1 MPAAPETLRQQ
12 QLALAH
18 WIRDPSNQTPP
29 PGIEPRRLRVYR
41 ELIRNTVAG
50 LLGSQFPVLRKL
62 RGEAFWNALVDDFLR
77 EHRAQTPLFPEVGQ
91 EFIAW
96 LSDRA
101 ERAHAD
107 NAGTFESSSSGS
119 ADGGCSRHAE
129 GGTRDERHVAH
140 PPFLAELAHYEW
152 AELGIALSDASEDL
166 ASIDPQGDLMQGVP
180 VLSPQAWPLAYVWPV
195 DRIRPDYQPETAPAE
210 PTLLLLQR
218 AADHSVKFAR
228 IDPLGYALLEQI
240 RSAPASGR
248 EIVQRLADAW
258 RLSAEP
264 LLAPAQAMLASMRER
279 GVVLGTR
286 GGRSR

>member
-18 WIRDPSNQTPP
+18 WIRDPANQTPP

-62 RGEAFWNALVDDFLR
+62 RGEASWDTLIDDFIR

-91 EFIAW
+91 EFIAY
-96 LSDRA
+96 LSAREQAVRGD
-101 ERAHAD
+101 
-107 NAGTFESSSSGS
+107 
-119 ADGGCSRHAE
+119 
-129 GGTRDERHVAH
+129 
-140 PPFLAELAHYEW
+140 PPFLPELAHYEW
-152 AELGIALSDASEDL
+152 AELGIALSDAREDL
-166 ASIDPQGDLMQGVP
+166 TSIDPQGDLMQHVP

-195 DRIRPDYQPETAPAE
+195 DRIRPEFQPETAPAE

-228 IDPLGYALLEQI
+228 LDPLGYALLEQV
-240 RSAPASGR
+240 RSAPASGS

-258 RLSAEP
+258 RLGAAALIEP
-264 LLAPAQAMLASMRER
+264 AVAMLESLRAR

-286 GGRSR
+286 RARSR

>member
-1 MPAAPETLRQQ
+1 MSAAPETLRQQ

-18 WIRDPSNQTPP
+18 WIRDPVNQTPP

-62 RGEAFWNALVDDFLR
+62 RGEAFWNALVDDFIR

-91 EFIAW
+91 EFIAY
-96 LSDRA
+96 LTTRAQA
-101 ERAHAD
+101 ERGD
-107 NAGTFESSSSGS
+107 
-119 ADGGCSRHAE
+119 
-129 GGTRDERHVAH
+129 
-140 PPFLAELAHYEW
+140 PPFLPELAHYEW

-166 ASIDPQGDLMQGVP
+166 ASIDPQGDLMQHVP

-195 DRIRPDYQPETAPAE
+195 DRIRPEFQPETAPAE

-218 AADHSVKFAR
+218 ATDHSIKFAR
-228 IDPLGYALLEQI
+228 LDPLGYALLEQI
-240 RSAPASGR
+240 CSAPASGR

-258 RLSAEP
+258 GLSAES
-264 LLAPAQAMLASMRER
+264 LLAPAQAMLVSMRER

-286 GGRSR
+286 RGALAPGP

>member
-50 LLGSQFPVLRKL
+50 LLGSQFPVIRKL
-62 RGEAFWNALVDDFLR
+62 RGESFWNALIDDFIR

-107 NAGTFESSSSGS
+107 NPATFESRSSGS
-119 ADGGCSRHAE
+119 ADGGRSRNAE
-129 GGTRDERHVAH
+129 GDTSDEWHGH
-140 PPFLAELAHYEW
+140 PPFLPELAHYEW

-166 ASIDPQGDLMQGVP
+166 ATIDAQGDLMQGVP

-195 DRIRPDYQPETAPAE
+195 DRIRPDYQPEAPPAE

-218 AADHSVKFAR
+218 TADHSVKFAR
-228 IDPLGYALLEQI
+228 LDPLGYALLEQI
-240 RSAPASGR
+240 RGAPASGR

-258 RLSAEP
+258 GLSAEP
-264 LLAPAQAMLASMRER
+264 LLAPAQAMLVSMRER

-286 GGRSR
+286 GARSR

>member
-1 MPAAPETLRQQ
+1 MPAAPETLRRQ

-18 WIRDPSNQTPP
+18 WIRDPSRHTPP

-50 LLGSQFPVLRKL
+50 LLGSQFPVIRKL
-62 RGEAFWNALVDDFLR
+62 RGEASWDTLIDDFIR

-91 EFIAW
+91 EFIAY
-96 LSDRA
+96 LSARKEAVRGD
-101 ERAHAD
+101 
-107 NAGTFESSSSGS
+107 
-119 ADGGCSRHAE
+119 
-129 GGTRDERHVAH
+129 
-140 PPFLAELAHYEW
+140 PPFLPELAHYEW

-166 ASIDPQGDLMQGVP
+166 ATIDPQGDLMQGVP

-228 IDPLGYALLEQI
+228 LDPLGYALLEQI

-258 RLSAEP
+258 GLSAEP
-264 LLAPAQAMLASMRER
+264 LLAPAQTMLVSMRER

-286 GGRSR
+286 GARSPCAHRAGPGPP